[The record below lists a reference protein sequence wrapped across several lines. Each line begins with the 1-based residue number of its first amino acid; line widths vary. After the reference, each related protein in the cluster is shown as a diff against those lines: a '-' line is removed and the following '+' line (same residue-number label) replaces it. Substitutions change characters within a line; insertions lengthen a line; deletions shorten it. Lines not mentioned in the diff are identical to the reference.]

1 MDVSEAIEERRSIR
15 KFKEDPVPK
24 EKLIDILEAA
34 TLAPSGK
41 NKQPWKFYI
50 IQGEK
55 RSEMIQ
61 AMERGMNRLSKMGI
75 KTGSAKLT
83 LRVMETAPATIF
95 VFNPTSK
102 HPLLKRDTL
111 EVYSDIVD
119 IQSIGAA
126 IQNMLLK
133 AFDLRLGT
141 LWICDVFFG
150 YEELCEW
157 LGEKGQ
163 MIAAVSVGYPD
174 VSPSARPRKP
184 VETVTEF
191 LGQP

>member
-1 MDVSEAIEERRSIR
+1 MEVSQAIKERRSIR
-15 KFKEDPVPK
+15 KFKEDPVPIGLLSK
-24 EKLIDILEAA
+24 ILEAG

-41 NKQPWKFYI
+41 NKQPWKFYVV
-50 IQGEK
+50 QGEK

-61 AMERGMNRLSKMGI
+61 AMQRGMDRLSKMGI
-75 KTGSAKLT
+75 STGSAKFT
-83 LRVMETAPATIF
+83 LRVMETAPVTIF
-95 VFNPTSK
+95 VFNPTSR

-111 EVYSDIVD
+111 EVYTDIVD

-126 IQNMLLK
+126 IQNMLLT
-133 AFDLRLGT
+133 ALDLGLGT

-163 MIAAVSVGYPD
+163 MIAAVSIGYPD
-174 VSPSARPRKP
+174 ASPSARPRKP
-184 VETVTEF
+184 VEAVTEF
-191 LGQP
+191 LE